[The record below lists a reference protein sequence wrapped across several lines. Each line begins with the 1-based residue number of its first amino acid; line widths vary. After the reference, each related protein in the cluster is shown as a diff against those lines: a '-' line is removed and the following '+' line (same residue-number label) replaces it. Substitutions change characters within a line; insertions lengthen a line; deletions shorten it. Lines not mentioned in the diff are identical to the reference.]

1 MENNQEK
8 KKNNVKRIGKL
19 TIDEDK
25 MKNAMNKKKKR
36 LSRRQLIFSRVCK
49 YVFYSIILF
58 TVYIIVKK
66 LLQFLEVIDPDDY
79 VEVKINNEPD
89 EEAINLKKEENKQN

>member
-1 MENNQEK
+1 M
-8 KKNNVKRIGKL
+8 KRIGKL

-49 YVFYSIILF
+49 YVFYSIILL